1 MKIFIYTN
9 ELDKASSQ
17 QDMAYGDFEDLPR
30 KTASDKALRDKAFNI
45 KYKNVKAKIPKHDG
59 YQRGL
64 TSMVYKFFDE
74 KSTSNGTIKNKNTSS
89 EELAEELHKPIT
101 SKFEK
106 RQVYSSFQ
114 DNIWGADFADMQLI
128 SKFTKRIR
136 FLLCVTDIFITYT
149 WVIPLKDEKETTITN
164 AFQNVIDKLKRKP
177 NKIWVD
183 KGREFYN
190 RLLKI
195 RKK

>member
-64 TSMVYKFFDE
+64 TSMVYKFSDE
-74 KSTSNGTIKNKNTSS
+74 KSTSNRTIKNKNTSN

-101 SKFEK
+101 RKFEK

-136 FLLCVTDIFITYT
+136 FLLCVIDIFITYT